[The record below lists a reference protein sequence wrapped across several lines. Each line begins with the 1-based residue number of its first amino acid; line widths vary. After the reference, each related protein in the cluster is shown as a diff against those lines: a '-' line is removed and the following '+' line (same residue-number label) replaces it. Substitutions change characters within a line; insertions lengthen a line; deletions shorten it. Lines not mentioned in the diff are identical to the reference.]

1 MGKFDDFVKRGE
13 SLFCQGK
20 YLQAMEFFLV
30 GAESSDV
37 DSCYLLAK
45 TYIELGN
52 EFEAKKAL
60 HKILAVDPDHQQA
73 VELLVP
79 LMAAISGGQKK
90 GTNTV
95 GQSESVGV
103 FSIDGEG
110 HKVTFA
116 PGNLQFQAS
125 TGTYR
130 FAPEQY
136 EIIGQGNENISQHY
150 DGWIDLF
157 GWGTGNCPYKTSDKD
172 EDYSNFRDWCEHVPG
187 GWRCLSGKEWE
198 YIIANHINGMA
209 TVCGQQGWCIVP
221 DDWKGFFNDQKEGY
235 EDNVYDEEQWR
246 NMESKGMLFLPLS
259 GHRVSDVYY
268 DELSSYLQDKALDK
282 LFDKFYRVGED
293 RSSQT
298 GGTGLGLAIAKKID
312 VSPIPVYGMAHRPT
326 VYKLFFGKIIA
337 VYGAECCRYQGHALR
352 LVKNID

>member
-79 LMAAISGGQKK
+79 LMSGTICGGLKK
-90 GTNTV
+90 GANTV
-95 GQSESVGV
+95 GQPVSVDVHGRLRELISRMFQPVTVGV
-103 FSIDGEG
+103 FSIDNEG

-125 TGTYR
+125 TGSYR
-130 FAPEQY
+130 FADEQY

-268 DELSSYLQDKALDK
+268 DELSSYWTDGYA
-282 LFDKFYRVGED
+282 F
-293 RSSQT
+293 
-298 GGTGLGLAIAKKID
+298 LA
-312 VSPIPVYGMAHRPT
+312 YGMAHRPT

>member
-37 DSCYLLAK
+37 DSCYHLAK

-79 LMAAISGGQKK
+79 LMAGCVSGCQKSEVNASGQM
-90 GTNTV
+90 
-95 GQSESVGV
+95 ESIGV
-103 FSIDGEG
+103 FSVGPYS
-110 HKVTFA
+110 KVTFA
-116 PGNLQFQAS
+116 PGNLQFQATS
-125 TGTYR
+125 GTYR

-157 GWGTGNCPYKTSDKD
+157 GWGTGNCPYKDS
-172 EDYSNFRDWCEHVPG
+172 SNGCAYNTFHDWSERVSG
-187 GWRCLSGKEWE
+187 DWRLLDNREWE
-198 YIIANHINGMA
+198 YLIKNHSGGSA
-209 TVCGQQGWCIVP
+209 TVCGQEGWVLLP
-221 DDWKGFFNDQKEGY
+221 DDWKGFFNDQRTGFS
-235 EDNVYDEEQWR
+235 DNVYNKEQWER
-246 NMESKGMLFLPLS
+246 LERLGVVFLPNAGCRCGKQYSKEREYYSFSTFAGSYWVEGKERYRGS
-259 GHRVSDVYY
+259 GYYYGVSIKIECTRP
-268 DELSSYLQDKALDK
+268 ELSVGSYYSENEKH
-282 LFDKFYRVGED
+282 
-293 RSSQT
+293 
-298 GGTGLGLAIAKKID
+298 LGLS
-312 VSPIPVYGMAHRPT
+312 V
-326 VYKLFFGKIIA
+326 
-337 VYGAECCRYQGHALR
+337 R

>member
-13 SLFCQGK
+13 SLFGQGK

-60 HKILAVDPDHQQA
+60 HKILSVDPDHQQT

-79 LMAAISGGQKK
+79 LMTGNVSGGQKN
-90 GTNTV
+90 GAIAV
-95 GQSESVGV
+95 GQPETIGV

-110 HKVTFA
+110 NKVTFA

-157 GWGTGNCPYKTSDKD
+157 GWGTGNCPYKTSNED
-172 EDYSNFRDWCEHVPG
+172 ESYSEFHDWCEHVPG
-187 GWRCLSGKEWE
+187 GWRCLSGEEWGF
-198 YIIANHINGMA
+198 IIANHINGMA

-221 DDWKGFFNDQKEGY
+221 DDWKGFFNDQKNGY
-235 EDNVYDEEQWR
+235 QDNVYDEGQWHKI
-246 NMESKGMLFLPLS
+246 EAKGMLFLPLS
-259 GHRVSDVYY
+259 GYRNSTVYY
-268 DELSSYLQDKALDK
+268 NQSNSYWVDGYTWYAN
-282 LFDKFYRVGED
+282 
-293 RSSQT
+293 
-298 GGTGLGLAIAKKID
+298 
-312 VSPIPVYGMAHRPT
+312 GMSFRPT
-326 VYKLFFGKIIA
+326 TWALHLGSLIKVLA
-337 VYGAECCRYQGHALR
+337 AERCRNEGYALR
-352 LVKNID
+352 LVKNIEQ